1 MDRSVIR
8 FLYIVNFANIMFTRP
23 LLYILNHKNIFGIG
37 FDEDSTIDFI
47 PFISVSFLVFSNF
60 SRFANGLALF
70 NNYLFGDNNYKI
82 LENMLILLVSTLIVE
97 CYIVCFAYEFNLSI
111 FAGCFLLRQYLY
123 GSIDYTLDQMDIAYN
138 QSYRVIG
145 LLPLMIM
152 ILGIVFKSYVM
163 LSLKLYY
170 SILIFSVF
178 LGNYLVGLEYETYRI
193 KNKEIKID
201 YTKKKENLKR
211 VSIDKFIWIFIMLLM
226 VSYVD
231 GAGDAIATEKLWNS
245 KDINYFIINQLVRIV
260 TSILT
265 FPPIQKL
272 FITSNNKSNY
282 ISSLIIFRF
291 ILLVS
296 MKYVEFKSFIFL
308 IQCSID
314 IYVGTVFMN
323 DYLDKN
329 KQIFWRSST
338 NSKYYVSASF
348 AYFINENVPP
358 FIKMVLVL
366 ILTKIGKQIE
376 IGIYFT
382 LPIMSLAILCI
393 NTIPIIQNKLKNY

>member
-1 MDRSVIR
+1 
-8 FLYIVNFANIMFTRP
+8 MFTRP
-23 LLYILNHKNIFGIG
+23 LLYILNHKNIFGVG

-152 ILGIVFKSYVM
+152 ILGIIFKSYVM

-178 LGNYLVGLEYETYRI
+178 LGNYLVGLEYETHRI

-201 YTKKKENLKR
+201 YTKNKENLKR

>member
-1 MDRSVIR
+1 
-8 FLYIVNFANIMFTRP
+8 MFTRP

>member
-1 MDRSVIR
+1 
-8 FLYIVNFANIMFTRP
+8 MFMRP
-23 LLYILNHKNIFGIG
+23 LLYILNHTNIFGIG
-37 FDEDSTIDFI
+37 FDEESTIDFI
-47 PFISVSFLVFSNF
+47 PFISVSFLVFSKF
-60 SRFANGLALF
+60 SRFANGFALF
-70 NNYLFGDNNYKI
+70 NNYLFGDNNYII
-82 LENMLILLVSTLIVE
+82 LKNMLVMLDITLIVE
-97 CYIVCFAYEFNLSI
+97 CYIVCFAYKFNLSI

-123 GSIDYTLDQMDIAYN
+123 GSIDYTLDQMDISYN
-138 QSYRVIG
+138 QGYRVIG
-145 LLPLMIM
+145 LLPLIIM

-170 SILIFSVF
+170 LLLIFSVF
-178 LGNYLVGLEYETYRI
+178 LGNYLVGLEYESNKI
-193 KNKEIKID
+193 ENKEIRID
-201 YTKKKENLKR
+201 YTKTKDNLKR
-211 VSIDKFIWIFIMLLM
+211 VSIDKFVWIFLMLLM

-231 GAGDAIATEKLWNS
+231 GAGDAIATEKIWNN
-245 KDINYFIINQLVRIV
+245 KDINYFVINQLVGIV
-260 TSILT
+260 TGILT

-272 FITSNNKSNY
+272 FISNNKNNY

-329 KQIFWRSST
+329 KQIFWKSST
-338 NSKYYVSASF
+338 DSKYYVSASF

-366 ILTKIGKQIE
+366 ILTQIGKHIE
-376 IGIYFT
+376 IDIYIT

-393 NTIPIIQNKLKNY
+393 NTIPIIQNKLKNTN

>member
-1 MDRSVIR
+1 M
-8 FLYIVNFANIMFTRP
+8 RP
-23 LLYILNHKNIFGIG
+23 LLYILNHRNIFGIG
-37 FDEDSTIDFI
+37 FDEDSTINFI
-47 PFISVSFLVFSNF
+47 PFVSVSFLVFSNF

-70 NNYLFGDNNYKI
+70 NNFLFGNNNYII
-82 LENMLILLVSTLIVE
+82 LENMLVLLVSTLIVE

-111 FAGCFLLRQYLY
+111 FAGCYFLRQYLY
-123 GSIDYTLDQMDIAYN
+123 GSIDYTLDQMDISYN

-145 LLPLMIM
+145 LLPLIIM

-163 LSLKLYY
+163 LSLKIYY
-170 SILIFSVF
+170 SILICSIS
-178 LGNYLVGLEYETYRI
+178 LSKYLVGLEYETNKQ

-201 YTKKKENLKR
+201 YTKEKDISKR
-211 VSIDKFIWIFIMLLM
+211 VSIDKFIWIFLMLLM

-245 KDINYFIINQLVRIV
+245 KDINYFVINQFVRIG
-260 TSILT
+260 TSLLT

-272 FITSNNKSNY
+272 FISSNNKSNY

-296 MKYVEFKSFIFL
+296 MKYLEFKSFIFL

-329 KQIFWRSST
+329 KKIFWNSST

-366 ILTKIGKQIE
+366 VLTKIGKQIE
-376 IGIYFT
+376 IGVYFT

-393 NTIPIIQNKLKNY
+393 NTIPIIQNKLKKY

>member
-1 MDRSVIR
+1 M
-8 FLYIVNFANIMFTRP
+8 RP
-23 LLYILNHKNIFGIG
+23 LLYILNHTNIFGIG
-37 FDEDSTIDFI
+37 FDEESTIDFI
-47 PFISVSFLVFSNF
+47 PFISVSFLVFSKF
-60 SRFANGLALF
+60 SRFANGFALF
-70 NNYLFGDNNYKI
+70 NNYLFGDNNYII
-82 LENMLILLVSTLIVE
+82 LKNMLVMLDITLIVE
-97 CYIVCFAYEFNLSI
+97 CYIVCFAYKFNLSI

-123 GSIDYTLDQMDIAYN
+123 GSIDYTLDQMDISYN
-138 QSYRVIG
+138 QGYRVIG
-145 LLPLMIM
+145 LLPLIIM

-170 SILIFSVF
+170 LLLIFSVF
-178 LGNYLVGLEYETYRI
+178 LGNYLVGLEYESNKI
-193 KNKEIKID
+193 ENKEIRID
-201 YTKKKENLKR
+201 YTKTKDNLKR
-211 VSIDKFIWIFIMLLM
+211 VSIDKFVWIFLMLLM

-231 GAGDAIATEKLWNS
+231 GAGDAIATEKIWNN
-245 KDINYFIINQLVRIV
+245 KDINYFVINQLVGIV
-260 TSILT
+260 TGILT

-272 FITSNNKSNY
+272 FISNNKNNY

-329 KQIFWRSST
+329 KQIFWKSST
-338 NSKYYVSASF
+338 DSKYYVSASF

-366 ILTKIGKQIE
+366 ILTQIGKHIE
-376 IGIYFT
+376 IDIYIT

-393 NTIPIIQNKLKNY
+393 NTIPIIQNKLKNTN